1 MTQPQLERRAT
12 AGRIEIRTADDG
24 TLSLDG
30 YAAVF
35 DSESFGE
42 VVRRSAFNKTLA
54 ERDDVRLLV
63 NHDGVPIAR
72 SKSGTL
78 ALTVDQRGLRV
89 QADGLDP
96 ANPTVQELC
105 SALARGDID
114 QMSFSFADM
123 DRSVND
129 DGVRELKQVRLY
141 DVSVVTYPWYEDT
154 VVELNGRVLQEAR
167 SGRPDRPA
175 VRQIARMVPL
185 VPHKR
190 DLAGWTINDLVPLLS
205 EAIEETLDPETYW
218 WCSVVD
224 VSDTWAVYMIC
235 DMSDTDLW
243 QVDFAVD
250 DAGAVTLSNPR
261 MVIAKTTYLP
271 SLDDAGDANDESI
284 AEDIMEGPAGMEMD
298 SAPEEDI
305 EARDA
310 WFAEVWRAEL
320 ARAS

>member
-123 DRSVND
+123 DRSVTD

-154 VVELNGRVLQEAR
+154 VVELNGRLLTEAR
-167 SGRPDRPA
+167 SGRPNRDGLRELGRLMLPED
-175 VRQIARMVPL
+175 
-185 VPHKR
+185 R
-190 DLAGWTINDLVPLLS
+190 DLGGWTVADAAPLLLDAF
-205 EAIEETLDPETYW
+205 EDTLPETPYW
-218 WCSVVD
+218 YWCRLVD
-224 VSDTWAVYMIC
+224 ISDTWCVFAVYSDDC
-235 DMSDTDLW
+235 DLYQCDYSLAPDG
-243 QVDFAVD
+243 V
-250 DAGAVTLSNPR
+250 VTLGAPSG
-261 MVIAKTTYLP
+261 VVAKTTYLP
-271 SLDDAGDANDESI
+271 ADVADPDDDAPLAPDV
-284 AEDIMEGPAGMEMD
+284 EMD
-298 SAPEEDI
+298 SAPQEDL

-310 WFAEVWRAEL
+310 WLAEVWRAEL